1 MTAPTVSVVMGVY
14 NDAERVGASVRGIL
28 AQTFRDFELVVVD
41 DGSTDGTREV
51 LDRLAI
57 TDPRVVLLS
66 KPNGGLTK
74 ALIAGCTMAR
84 GEFIARQDSD
94 DYSLPTRL
102 EKLVALLSTNA
113 SLGFVSS
120 GTEYVGPADEYLF
133 SITRT
138 TDPQIATQRLLF
150 DREGP
155 PAHGSVMFRRTLY
168 EQVGGYRPQF
178 YYSQDSDLW
187 LRMAEV
193 SQIGYV
199 DEVLYRHRKESGSI
213 SGARRSVQSQFA
225 GIAHACRAT
234 RLAGRS
240 EAELLDEARQLC
252 DATIESIGMQRA
264 DSEPDRHAIN
274 YMIGSQLAQNGDPRA
289 RAYLLRVLKTRP
301 THARAWI
308 RLIQATFWRL
318 MSLRTKRGPQE
329 G

>member
-1 MTAPTVSVVMGVY
+1 MVPKVSVVMGVY
-14 NDAERVGASVRGIL
+14 NDAGRVEASVSGIL
-28 AQTFRDFELVVVD
+28 EQTFRDFELVIVD

-51 LDRLAI
+51 LERLAG
-57 TDPRVVLLS
+57 TDPRMVVMS
-66 KPNGGLTK
+66 KSNGGLTQ
-74 ALIAGCTMAR
+74 ALIAGCAMAH

-133 SITRT
+133 SVSRT
-138 TDPQIATQRLLF
+138 TDPQLATQRLLF
-150 DREGP
+150 EREGP

-199 DEVLYRHRKESGSI
+199 DEVLYQARKESNSI
-213 SGARRSVQSQFA
+213 SGARRSRQSQFA
-225 GIAHACRAT
+225 RAAHACRAA
-234 RLAGRS
+234 RVARRS
-240 EAELLDEARQLC
+240 EAELLAEVQQLC
-252 DATIESIGMQRA
+252 NGTIESISTQRA
-264 DSEPDRHAIN
+264 DSAPDKDANN
-274 YMIGSQLAQNGDPRA
+274 YMMGSQLARNGDPRA
-289 RAYLLRVLKTRP
+289 RSYLVSVLKRRP

-308 RLIQATFWRL
+308 RLLQVVFWRL
-318 MSLRTKRGPQE
+318 WPFKAKGVPKNR
-329 G
+329 